1 MTRRLCPAYVL
12 CTGLHRIL
20 LLPWLPPIG
29 LERMWAGSTSTYT
42 SAGRA
47 IRKLLPVVLD
57 GQDQAIHTAPR
68 RTRGQA
74 HSEEA
79 LLAGKTGTGPQST
92 LLLTPPRCRRNHSIG
107 STAASPFQ
115 QTTQPLYYILPPR
128 VLRVTHMDCSPS
140 TNRHGSCREQ
150 VTCAMAMQRAQRQ
163 PSRVECQPFPTSAS
177 SHRLVGW
184 VDRRVQRLSMGKPV
198 AELWKGATQPLEPC
212 HLGFAPQHYRKRRS
226 SSFVQRQC
234 KVRGTTHRDCCA
246 KGQHFVA

>member
-1 MTRRLCPAYVL
+1 VPSQPF
-12 CTGLHRIL
+12 HRIHCG
-20 LLPWLPPIG
+20 I
-29 LERMWAGSTSTYT
+29 SV
-42 SAGRA
+42 SA
-47 IRKLLPVVLD
+47 
-57 GQDQAIHTAPR
+57 
-68 RTRGQA
+68 
-74 HSEEA
+74 
-79 LLAGKTGTGPQST
+79 
-92 LLLTPPRCRRNHSIG
+92 NH
-107 STAASPFQ
+107 AASVLHSSASRSPCDAHG
-115 QTTQPLYYILPPR
+115 LP
-128 VLRVTHMDCSPS
+128 PS